1 MNDITIQNSTL
12 STSTQGPLPTTE
24 QTPLSGST
32 SFGQMLKGS
41 LERVNQL
48 QTEADANVTNLANGK
63 QTDIH
68 QTMIAV
74 EKADVSFELLMQIRN
89 KLIAAYDKVMRMPV

>member
-1 MNDITIQNSTL
+1 MNDITIQNNTL
-12 STSTQGPLPTTE
+12 SPQGNSAIGK
-24 QTPLSGST
+24 QTPPAASV
-32 SFGQMLKGS
+32 SFGQMLEGS
-41 LERVNQL
+41 MDRVNQL
-48 QTEADANVTNLANGK
+48 QKEADATINNLATGN

-89 KLIAAYDKVMRMPV
+89 KLIAAYDKIMRMPV